1 MDSPSS
7 RRARSSSSVST
18 SSTTS
23 SLKGKASQRKSSS
36 LPSETVE
43 YLKAWMMSPDH
54 VAHPYPTEQEKAQI
68 MSDTGIELKQLTNWF
83 VNNRKRFWKPRVE
96 ARLQH
101 QPQVQ
106 VVAVVTPSTTTH
118 LVSPGSERPACDAVQ
133 QPAPTPYF
141 TLDMTLPVPIEQ
153 ETPAVPCVPVAPAVP
168 SFPVGTGAFST
179 FPSALPRTVSDASS
193 SGSDENG
200 SEDDSN
206 EEQENEVTDE
216 YDESTG
222 DVIRT
227 ESVDVH
233 ILRPLNGGTPSI
245 EDVTILSNV
254 PASRVIRSYRNTM
267 MAYAFPQDMATDRKK
282 VRSRRDGEIVRIK
295 KHFLRVFLTETPL
308 APCRFVPV
316 TPTKRKR
323 EKIEKSCDPADVDRS
338 KCVRRKAP
346 TTWRDACKDAPHFRD
361 DALPSLEEAAR
372 LFGYAQ

>member
-1 MDSPSS
+1 
-7 RRARSSSSVST
+7 
-18 SSTTS
+18 
-23 SLKGKASQRKSSS
+23 
-36 LPSETVE
+36 
-43 YLKAWMMSPDH
+43 MSPDH

-133 QPAPTPYF
+133 QLAPTPYF

-168 SFPVGTGAFST
+168 SFPVGTGAISS

-200 SEDDSN
+200 SEDDST

-222 DVIRT
+222 DIIRT

-267 MAYAFPQDMATDRKK
+267 MAYAFPQEMATDRKK
-282 VRSRRDGEIVRIK
+282 VSISTSD
-295 KHFLRVFLTETPL
+295 FLCHVAMR
-308 APCRFVPV
+308 
-316 TPTKRKR
+316 
-323 EKIEKSCDPADVDRS
+323 
-338 KCVRRKAP
+338 
-346 TTWRDACKDAPHFRD
+346 
-361 DALPSLEEAAR
+361 
-372 LFGYAQ
+372 

>member
-1 MDSPSS
+1 
-7 RRARSSSSVST
+7 
-18 SSTTS
+18 
-23 SLKGKASQRKSSS
+23 
-36 LPSETVE
+36 
-43 YLKAWMMSPDH
+43 MSPDH

-106 VVAVVTPSTTTH
+106 VVAVVTPSTPTH
-118 LVSPGSERPACDAVQ
+118 LVSPGSEQPACDVVQ
-133 QPAPTPYF
+133 PLTATPYF
-141 TLDMTLPVPIEQ
+141 TLDMTLPVTVVQ
-153 ETPAVPCVPVAPAVP
+153 EAPLVPCMRESPTVQSIPA
-168 SFPVGTGAFST
+168 GTGAFST
-179 FPSALPRTVSDASS
+179 FPSPLPRTVSDASS
-193 SGSDENG
+193 SGSDENA

-254 PASRVIRSYRNTM
+254 PASRIIRSYRNTM
-267 MAYAFPQDMATDRKK
+267 MAYAFPQAMATDRKK
-282 VRSRRDGEIVRIK
+282 VSKSSSD
-295 KHFLRVFLTETPL
+295 LLCRVNM
-308 APCRFVPV
+308 R
-316 TPTKRKR
+316 
-323 EKIEKSCDPADVDRS
+323 
-338 KCVRRKAP
+338 
-346 TTWRDACKDAPHFRD
+346 
-361 DALPSLEEAAR
+361 
-372 LFGYAQ
+372 